1 MTSDSAVSAGI
12 WREPVCP
19 GPLQKP
25 FRGGKEMNIEKA
37 FRFPFEGNGLGLV
50 LIGGLINLVPILNF
64 LCLGYAVEVME
75 RVNDGRYEMPSW
87 SDWGRKFLKGLG
99 YLAISLFYLFIP
111 LLVILAGGA
120 GSSTYNSAAAPVFGG
135 VGLLGLL
142 LLLAFGFLVPMSIAR
157 YAATG
162 LLAEGFRVGT
172 VIKCI
177 GAAAGGYLAAYL
189 LSIAVYFGV
198 GVVSV
203 VIPFLGSILAVF
215 LAFYA
220 CVVVAALFA
229 GVHRDAVSAL
239 ESGG

>member
-1 MTSDSAVSAGI
+1 
-12 WREPVCP
+12 
-19 GPLQKP
+19 
-25 FRGGKEMNIEKA
+25 MNIEKA

-50 LIGGLINLVPILNF
+50 LIGGLINLVPVLNF

-87 SDWGRKFLKGLG
+87 SNWGRKFRKGLG

-111 LLVILAGGA
+111 LLVILAAAKA
-120 GSSTYNSAAAPVFGG
+120 GSVMYNGAAAPVFSGIS
-135 VGLLGLL
+135 LLGLL
-142 LLLAFGFLVPMSIAR
+142 LLLAFGFLVPMGIAR

-162 LLAEGFRVGT
+162 LLAEGFRVNAVT
-172 VIKCI
+172 KYI

-189 LSIAVYFGV
+189 LSIALYFGV
-198 GVVSV
+198 GIVSL
-203 VIPFLGSILAVF
+203 VIPFLGSVLAIF

-220 CVVVAALFA
+220 YVVVAVLFA

-239 ESGG
+239 ESWG